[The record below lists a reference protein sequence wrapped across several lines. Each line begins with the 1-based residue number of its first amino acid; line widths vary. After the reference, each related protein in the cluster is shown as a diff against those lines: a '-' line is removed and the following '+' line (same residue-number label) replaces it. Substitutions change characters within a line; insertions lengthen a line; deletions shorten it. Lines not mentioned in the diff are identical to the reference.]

1 MRFRL
6 CTLSEALLLETFIEA
21 VNADPTLLPN
31 TTLRGLALSEGAS
44 DSGFM
49 DAVDYAHF
57 EGACVTYGVVANY
70 KQDRMGP
77 VRRQGASSL
86 AGKGWGVASVSG
98 AAELP
103 AHRDGACV

>member
-1 MRFRL
+1 M
-6 CTLSEALLLETFIEA
+6 AA

-44 DSGFM
+44 DSGFV

-57 EGACVTYGVVANY
+57 EGACVSYGVVANY

-77 VRRQGASSL
+77 VLQEGVFVFFP
-86 AGKGWGVASVSG
+86 GWAQVRFSG
-98 AAELP
+98 LWAV
-103 AHRDGACV
+103 GT

>member
-1 MRFRL
+1 MDDRGRGSSAL
-6 CTLSEALLLETFIEA
+6 AEALLLETFVAA

-31 TTLRGLALSEGAS
+31 TTLRGLALSEGAT
-44 DSGFM
+44 DSGFV

-77 VRRQGASSL
+77 VLQQGAF
-86 AGKGWGVASVSG
+86 GKGFSG
-98 AAELP
+98 Q
-103 AHRDGACV
+103 GAVGT